1 MNNLRYPPTLQSLIE
16 KKSSLKNTVETDNKT
31 TQEQQVTM
39 SEVSETIEKVASET
53 IEKVASETI
62 EKVASVTDNPESLK
76 GLASHFRAMQLLAHN
91 AHNLI
96 SGPSF
101 FSDHDFFGAL
111 YGEYE
116 AAYDRVIE
124 LLIGNGE
131 KPDLV
136 VLQTEAV
143 GKLSSLSQED
153 HFKAVLAAEEQLQSA
168 IEEFAKTNPSQAAL
182 NMAGDLGE
190 TSKVRIYKIRQR
202 LAA

>member
-1 MNNLRYPPTLQSLIE
+1 MKDKVEYPPMLRSILE
-16 KKSSLKNTVETDNKT
+16 KTATEAK
-31 TQEQQVTM
+31 VT
-39 SEVSETIEKVASET
+39 EKVA
-53 IEKVASETI
+53 A
-62 EKVASVTDNPESLK
+62 VTDDAKSLK

-101 FSDHDFFGAL
+101 LSDHDFFGVL

-116 AAYDRVIE
+116 ASYDRVIE

-136 VLQTEAV
+136 ALQTEAV
-143 GKLSSLSQED
+143 GKLSSLSQEN

-168 IEEFAKTNPSQAAL
+168 IEDFAKTNPSQAAL

-190 TSKVRIYKIRQR
+190 MSKVRIYKLRQR
-202 LAA
+202 TA

>member
-1 MNNLRYPPTLQSLIE
+1 MNNLKYPPTLQSLIE
-16 KKSSLKNTVETDNKT
+16 KKSSLKNAVDVDNKV
-31 TQEQQVTM
+31 TQEQPIKMNEAT
-39 SEVSETIEKVASET
+39 ET

-76 GLASHFRAMQLLAHN
+76 GLASHFRAMQFLAHN

-96 SGPSF
+96 SGVSF

-124 LLIGNGE
+124 LLIGNGD

-136 VLQTEAV
+136 ALHTEAV
-143 GKLSSLSQED
+143 GKLSSLSREN
-153 HFKAVLAAEEQLQSA
+153 HFEAVLAAEELLQDA
-168 IEEFAKTNPSQAAL
+168 IEEFAKTNPSQGAL

-190 TSKVRIYKIRQR
+190 TSKVRIYKLRQR
-202 LAA
+202 LAS

>member
-1 MNNLRYPPTLQSLIE
+1 MSNNVKYPPGIKSLIE
-16 KKSSLKNTVETDNKT
+16 KQSALSTLSKTGSEQVPEDNNQQDDDTMNTVE
-31 TQEQQVTM
+31 
-39 SEVSETIEKVASET
+39 IEKVAA
-53 IEKVASETI
+53 VN
-62 EKVASVTDNPESLK
+62 DDPQSLI
-76 GLASHFRAMQLLAHN
+76 GLATHFRAMQLLAHN

-111 YGEYE
+111 YAEYE

-136 VLQTEAV
+136 SLQAEAV

-168 IEEFAKTNPSQAAL
+168 IEDFAKTNPSQAAL

-190 TSKVRIYKIRQR
+190 TSKVRIYKLRQR
-202 LAA
+202 AA